1 MTDRLLEPL
10 LDLAQRAAAEI
21 LAVYGTEFAVQHK
34 ADDSPLTEADARA
47 HRVLVAGLAALT
59 PDIPVLSEE
68 SAADGGAPIP
78 WAERRRW
85 ERWWLV
91 DPLDGTKEFIKRNG
105 EFTVNLALIERGRPI
120 VGVVQV
126 PVTGTAY
133 CATEGVG
140 AFVRRGAGPLLPL
153 AVRDPAAVP
162 PRVVASRSHRGAALD
177 AWLAALGEHTIVAV
191 GSSLKFCVVAEGGAD
206 LYPRL
211 GPTMEWDTAAAH
223 AVVNEAGGSVCDAAG
238 QELRYNKK
246 DLHNPEF
253 FVLPRDDEALHA
265 LLKICHSG
273 AGRNPDN

>member
-1 MTDRLLEPL
+1 MLLEPL

-21 LAVYGTEFAVQHK
+21 LEVYGTEFAVAHK

-47 HRVLVAGLAALT
+47 HRVLVAGLTALT

-68 SAADGGAPIP
+68 SAAIP

-105 EFTVNLALIERGRPI
+105 EFTVNMALIERGRPI

-126 PVTGTAY
+126 PVTGVAY
-133 CATEGVG
+133 CASAGVG
-140 AFVRRGAGPLLPL
+140 AFVSRGGGPLAPL
-153 AVRDPAAVP
+153 KLRDPAAVP
-162 PRVVASRSHRGAALD
+162 PRVVASRSHRGEALD
-177 AWLAALGEHTIVAV
+177 AWLAALGTHEIVAV

-211 GPTMEWDTAAAH
+211 GPTMEWDTAAGQCIA
-223 AVVNEAGGSVCDAAG
+223 ECAGARVLDA
-238 QELRYNKK
+238 QCEPLRYGSEG
-246 DLHNPEF
+246 L
-253 FVLPRDDEALHA
+253 
-265 LLKICHSG
+265 
-273 AGRNPDN
+273 RNPHFIVVGGRGRCYPTLPA